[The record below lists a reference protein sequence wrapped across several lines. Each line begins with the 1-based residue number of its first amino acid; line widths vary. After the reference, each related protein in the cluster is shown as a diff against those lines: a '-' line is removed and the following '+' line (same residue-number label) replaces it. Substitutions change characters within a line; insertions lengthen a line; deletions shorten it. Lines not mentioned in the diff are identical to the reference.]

1 MLSFTACPDES
12 GKSRT
17 SGKKLE
23 YWKYCLIIISLVLI
37 SIQIQAQYGWARIT
51 YMPTPRTGATAS
63 VVDGKIY
70 VIGGSIT
77 GLIDVANNE
86 MYDPSTDIWDTL
98 APMPTPRG
106 FLTSAVVNG
115 IIYVIGG
122 GFPTATNKIE
132 SYNPLTNTWDTTL
145 TNLPGETRLGMRAG
159 VVNGIIYVVAGNY
172 NQRDCYAYDPVMDTW
187 DTLASMP
194 IGGGGALSVT
204 VYNGL
209 VYTFGGST
217 DPIWTPVN
225 TVYAYNP
232 ATNIWDTTLTPM
244 PTSRFAFQTY
254 LIGDTIYAVGGSQ
267 SQNTS
272 LATVEAYYPI
282 TDTWDTRPNMPIDRS
297 WFAGAVVNN
306 KIYVIGGST
315 NWSNNL
321 GEVWEYGS
329 VVGVEEELIPPS
341 NFILEQNYPNPFNPS
356 TVIGYQLPISSDVTL
371 TVYDLLGREITTLV
385 DEYKPAGNYEV
396 IFDSHSGNV
405 RNLPSGVYFYQ
416 LKATPSGG
424 QAGFFVETKK
434 MILIK

>member
-1 MLSFTACPDES
+1 M
-12 GKSRT
+12 
-17 SGKKLE
+17 
-23 YWKYCLIIISLVLI
+23 
-37 SIQIQAQYGWARIT
+37 AQNGWARIT
-51 YMPTPRTGATAS
+51 HMPTPRGGATAS

-86 MYDPSTDIWDTL
+86 MYDPSTDTWDTL

-106 FLTSAVVNG
+106 FLTSEVVNG

-122 GFPTATNKIE
+122 GFPDATNKIE
-132 SYNPLTNTWDTTL
+132 AYNPVTNTWDTTL
-145 TNLPGETRLGMRAG
+145 TDFPGEPRLGMRAG

-172 NQRDCYAYDPVMDTW
+172 NQRDCYAYNPSTDTW
-187 DTLASMP
+187 ETKASMP
-194 IGGGGALSVT
+194 IGSGGALSVT
-204 VYNGL
+204 SYNGL

-217 DPIWTPVN
+217 YSPWAPLQY
-225 TVYAYNP
+225 VYALNP
-232 ATNIWDTTLTPM
+232 QTNDWTQKLNM
-244 PTSRFAFQTY
+244 PTPRFTLQTY
-254 LIGDTIYAVGGSQ
+254 SVGDTIYAVGGSQ
-267 SQNTS
+267 SQGTS

-315 NWSNNL
+315 DWSNNL

-329 VVGVEEELIPPS
+329 IVGVEEEIIPPS
-341 NFILEQNYPNPFNPS
+341 NFTLDQNYPNPFNPS
-356 TVIGYQLPISSDVTL
+356 TVIGYQLPVSSDVTL
-371 TVYDLLGREITTLV
+371 KVYDLLGREITTLV

-396 IFDSHSGNV
+396 ILDSHSGNV

-416 LKATPSGG
+416 LKAGNFI
-424 QAGFFVETKK
+424 QTKK
-434 MILIK
+434 MLLLK

>member
-1 MLSFTACPDES
+1 
-12 GKSRT
+12 
-17 SGKKLE
+17 
-23 YWKYCLIIISLVLI
+23 
-37 SIQIQAQYGWARIT
+37 
-51 YMPTPRTGATAS
+51 MPTPRGGATAS

-70 VIGGSIT
+70 VIGGSTT
-77 GLIDVANNE
+77 GLVDASDNE
-86 MYDPSTDIWDTL
+86 RFDPSTNNWDTL

-106 FLTSAVVNG
+106 FLTSEVVNG

-122 GFPTATNKIE
+122 GFPNATNKIE
-132 SYNPLTNTWDTTL
+132 AYNPVTNTWDTTL
-145 TNLPGETRLGMRAG
+145 TDMPGEPRLGLRAG

-194 IGGGGALSVT
+194 GGGGALSVT

-232 ATNIWDTTLTPM
+232 QTDTWDTTLTPM
-244 PTSRFAFQTY
+244 PTSRFALQTY
-254 LIGDTIYAVGGSQ
+254 LVGDTIYAVGGSQ

-315 NWSNNL
+315 DWSNNL

-329 VVGVEEELIPPS
+329 IVGVEEEIIPPS

-356 TVIGYQLPISSDVTL
+356 TKIGYQLPVSSDVTL
-371 TVYDLLGREITTLV
+371 KVYDLLGREITTLV
-385 DEYKPAGNYEV
+385 DEYKPAGNYE
-396 IFDSHSGNV
+396 IEFRSHSDEGQ
-405 RNLPSGVYFYQ
+405 NLPSGVYFYQ
-416 LKATPSGG
+416 LRVGGPETSSGH
-424 QAGFFVETKK
+424 GFVQTNK
-434 MILIK
+434 MLLLK